1 MNTLIDYVNIEPLE
15 DSLKT
20 ENLMADWSINNYPA
34 FVSVS
39 VIDDQLV
46 INNSLVW
53 NSESPINTNDILA
66 WLQENGQYE
75 GVINQ
80 QVLMP

>member
-20 ENLMADWSINNYPA
+20 ENRMADWSINNYPA

-75 GVINQ
+75 GVITQ

>member
-1 MNTLIDYVNIEPLE
+1 
-15 DSLKT
+15 
-20 ENLMADWSINNYPA
+20 MADWSINNYPA